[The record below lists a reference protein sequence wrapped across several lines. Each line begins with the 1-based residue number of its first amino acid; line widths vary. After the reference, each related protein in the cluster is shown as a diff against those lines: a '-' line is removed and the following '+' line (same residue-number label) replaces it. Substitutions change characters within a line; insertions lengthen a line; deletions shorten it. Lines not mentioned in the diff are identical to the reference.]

1 MVILEARQT
10 KRSCG
15 PLRLVLSVLAP
26 PVALPRAA
34 ADHIISGFWT
44 KVRDDIVVKSMEGR
58 AEETHMLRGIAVP
71 VGVSERIRTP
81 WNGTA
86 RPKRPAATLD

>member
-1 MVILEARQT
+1 M
-10 KRSCG
+10 
-15 PLRLVLSVLAP
+15 
-26 PVALPRAA
+26 
-34 ADHIISGFWT
+34 
-44 KVRDDIVVKSMEGR
+44 RDDIVVKSMEGR